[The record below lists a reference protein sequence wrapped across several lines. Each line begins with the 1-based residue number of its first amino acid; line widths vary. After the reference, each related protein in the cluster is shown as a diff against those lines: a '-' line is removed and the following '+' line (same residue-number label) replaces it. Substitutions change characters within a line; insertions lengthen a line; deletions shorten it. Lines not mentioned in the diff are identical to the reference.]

1 MAFFETV
8 MVKGYQKLVDQDTV
22 VSVDQGAYAAKQLR
36 EIEKDSVGSEQ
47 MAEAHAQLARVVR
60 VIREV
65 VPENL
70 HQQIMDILEGREVA
84 PALQAPG
91 RAVEEYD
98 PMVDADDE
106 DFEEEDWENG

>member
-1 MAFFETV
+1 
-8 MVKGYQKLVDQDTV
+8 MVKGYQTLVDEGTV
-22 VSVDQGAYAAKQLR
+22 VSVEQGAYAAKQLFKM
-36 EIEKDSVGSEQ
+36 EKDSAGSQE
-47 MAEAHAQLARVVR
+47 MAQVHRDLGRAVQ
-60 VIREV
+60 VIRDV
-65 VPENL
+65 IPPSY

-106 DFEEEDWENG
+106 DFEEEDWENE